1 MALPYNIA
9 TRTSGTPGAR
19 LAPKKSPLQKPEGVA
34 APKLAKA
41 SPLFNASKLI
51 NAQYDEAEGRLGT
64 MQQEAARS
72 ALENAQRGAAINN
85 TTGAG
90 FNTKIQQDAVN
101 ESSKPFLDTRAG
113 LASDR
118 AGALVGAG
126 TARDAMKEQQRQFD
140 FSAGLQKYAATN
152 EMDLSRLGQFV
163 NSMTA
168 MKETI
173 NGDRFNTMFSSNEVS
188 KRFSQAGYA

>member
-1 MALPYNIA
+1 MLTQMPTGKI
-9 TRTSGTPGAR
+9 TK
-19 LAPKKSPLQKPEGVA
+19 LKKQGPEGVA
-34 APKLAKA
+34 APTLGKA
-41 SPLFNASKLI
+41 GPLFNASKLI
-51 NAQYDEAEGRLGT
+51 NAQYDEAEGRLGN
-64 MQQEAARS
+64 MQQESARS

-101 ESSKPFLDTRAG
+101 ESAKPYLDTRAG

-126 TARDAMKEQQRQFD
+126 QAQDRIKEGQRQFD

-152 EMDLSRLGQFV
+152 EMDLNKFSTFV
-163 NSMTA
+163 NSSTA
-168 MKETI
+168 LK
-173 NGDRFNTMFSSNEVS
+173 
-188 KRFSQAGYA
+188 QAGFDNPEAC